1 MPRMA
6 IKGGRKKLVALNM
19 KTTEEVRAQLEAAAE
34 ASGRS
39 LTSEVEH
46 RLDRS
51 LVRDELKNYLHDL
64 LEDSMTKAEDVAR
77 ANARIADLEAQVAEL
92 KATHEAQKAEWDER
106 LERIVLRAMDTVAE
120 RYEALRMPVA
130 A

>member
-64 LEDSMTKAEDVAR
+64 LEDSITKAEEVAR
-77 ANARIADLEAQVAEL
+77 AYARVAELEAQVAEL
-92 KATHEAQKAEWDER
+92 KATHEAEKSEWDER
-106 LERIVLRAMDTVAE
+106 LERIVLRAMDTVAQ
-120 RYEALRMPVA
+120 RYEALRLP
-130 A
+130 